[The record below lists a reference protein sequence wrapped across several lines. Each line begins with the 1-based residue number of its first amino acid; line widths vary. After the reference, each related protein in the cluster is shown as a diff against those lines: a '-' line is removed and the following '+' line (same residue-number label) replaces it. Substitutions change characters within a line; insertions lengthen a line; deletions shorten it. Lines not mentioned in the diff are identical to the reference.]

1 MDLAPDTTLGHYRL
15 IEKIGEG
22 GMGVVW
28 RAADTTLL
36 REVAIKIL
44 PDVFADDA
52 DRLARF
58 EREAKLLASLNH
70 PGIATIHGLH
80 QAGGVRFLAM
90 ELAAGVDLAKRLEA
104 GPLAVDEA
112 LGIALKIAEALEVAH
127 EQGIV
132 HRDLKPAN
140 VQILPDGGVKI
151 LDFGLAKAYEPDPA
165 RPGSASMSMSPTLT
179 TPAATRLGMILGTA
193 AYMSPE
199 QAKGRPVDRRADIWA
214 FGCVLYEML
223 AGRRPFQGEGV
234 SEVLAAVIM
243 APIDF
248 GTLPAGVP
256 NRVRTLL
263 RRSLEK
269 DPKRRLRDIGEA
281 RIALEETL
289 AGVPDA
295 AAPAAAA
302 RGTSRRAAAFTAAI
316 AAAVAAALT
325 SGAFWTLSPPTAPAP
340 VRRFQIPARGPFR
353 STNQSALLALSPDG
367 HAIAVVESG
376 KLLVRRLDRV
386 DPIAVTTSAEP
397 TLLFWSPDSAFI
409 GYIAGA
415 KMFKVPAD
423 GGDSTLVS
431 DLHVPITGGAAA
443 SWCPDGRIVLA
454 TGEAGVL
461 RASSMGGDFQPYIPL
476 LENKDADIHDPSC
489 LPDNSVMFVPHAVR
503 GRPNTLVLFDG
514 KERKELLRLPAD
526 QDIWFPSYSP
536 TGHIV
541 YRRQPANGGIW
552 ALPFSL
558 SRHQATGEP
567 FLVAAAGDVPS
578 VSNDGTMLHVRG
590 SASIQSQMVWVD
602 RTGKEIGP
610 IGPPQ
615 EQWPF
620 PELAP
625 DAKHV
630 AIAAS
635 ENDVNDVWIVDVER
649 GTRTRM
655 SAPAP
660 YATLA
665 WSPDGR
671 SLLFADGAT
680 APLTLKTKAADGGGE
695 ATPLGTG
702 WSAEYYDHGA
712 QIVYA
717 DLAKDGT
724 WHLFRRSADGKTP
737 PVPLLTSSR
746 SQLWPRVSP
755 DGRFLAYVS
764 DETGTE
770 EVYLKRF
777 PDGEG
782 RWQVSNGG
790 GMWPRWGR
798 GGKHLYYVRNDDMM
812 DVDVSTI
819 PDLHLGTPRLLFSRP
834 SLRRG
839 LIFGWPAGYDVSA
852 AEDRFVICK
861 PIGLEGDLSGM
872 VVVENWASE
881 FTGASRRPAP

>member
-1 MDLAPDTTLGHYRL
+1 MDPAPNTTLGHYRL

-28 RAADTTLL
+28 RAADTTLG

-44 PDVFADDA
+44 PDVFADDS

-80 QAGGVRFLAM
+80 QAGSVRFLAM
-90 ELAAGVDLAKRLEA
+90 ELAAGTDLAKRLEA
-104 GPLAVDEA
+104 GPLPVEEA

-127 EQGIV
+127 EHGIV

-140 VQILPDGGVKI
+140 VQISPDGGVKI

-165 RPGSASMSMSPTLT
+165 RPGTASMSMSPTLT

-199 QAKGRPVDRRADIWA
+199 QAKGRAVDRRADIWA
-214 FGCVLYEML
+214 FGCVLFEML
-223 AGRRPFQGEGV
+223 TGRRPFQGEGV

-248 GTLPAGVP
+248 GPLPAGVP
-256 NRVRTLL
+256 PRVRRLL
-263 RRSLEK
+263 RRCLEK

-281 RIALEETL
+281 RLALEETL
-289 AGVPDA
+289 SGAPDE
-295 AAPAAAA
+295 
-302 RGTSRRAAAFTAAI
+302 
-316 AAAVAAALT
+316 AAAVASPATASRRTAWFTAAFAAAFAAALT
-325 SGAFWTLSPPTAPAP
+325 AGAIRTFAPHPSPPG

-367 HAIAVVESG
+367 RAIAVVETG

-386 DPIAVTTSAEP
+386 EPFVIATPAEP
-397 TLLFWSPDSAFI
+397 SVVFWSPDSLFI
-409 GYIAGA
+409 GYIAA
-415 KMFKVPAD
+415 SKMFKVSRD
-423 GGDSTLVS
+423 GGESTLIG
-431 DLHVPITGGAAA
+431 DLHMPITGGAGA

-461 RASSMGGDFQPYIPL
+461 RASAMGGDFQPYVPL
-476 LENKDADIHDPSC
+476 LEGKEADIHDASC
-489 LPDNSVMFVPHAVR
+489 LPDNTVMFVPHAVK
-503 GRPNTLVLFDG
+503 GRPSTLVLFDG
-514 KERKELLRLPAD
+514 KERKDILRLPPD
-526 QDIWFPSYSP
+526 QDIWFPTYSP

-541 YRRQPANGGIW
+541 YRRQPANGGVW

-558 SRHQATGEP
+558 SRHEATGEA

-578 VSNDGTMLHVRG
+578 VSNDGTLLHVRG
-590 SASIQSQMVWVD
+590 SASLTSQMVWVD

-635 ENDVNDVWIVDVER
+635 ENEVSDVWIVDVER

-660 YATLA
+660 YSAQA
-665 WSPDGR
+665 WTPDGR
-671 SLLFADGAT
+671 SLLFSEGT
-680 APLTLKTKAADGGGE
+680 TPPLTLKSRASDGGGE
-695 ATPLGTG
+695 ATTLGTG
-702 WSAEYYDHGA
+702 WGPQYYDRGT
-712 QIVYA
+712 QIVYG
-717 DLAKDGT
+717 DSGKDGVFHI
-724 WHLFRRSADGKTP
+724 WRRSADGKTP
-737 PVPLLTSSR
+737 PVSVVSASG
-746 SQLWPRVSP
+746 SQNWARVSP
-755 DGRFLAYVS
+755 DGRFLAYNS
-764 DETGTE
+764 NETGTD
-770 EVYLKRF
+770 EVYVRRF

-782 RWQVSNGG
+782 KWQVSNGG

-798 GGKHLYYVRNDDMM
+798 GGRNLYYVHNDDLM
-812 DVDVSTI
+812 DVDVSTA
-819 PDLHLGTPRLLFSRP
+819 PDLHLGAPRLLFTRP

-839 LIFGWPAGYDVSA
+839 LIFGWPAGYDLTA

-861 PIGLEGDLSGM
+861 PVGLEGDLSGM
-872 VVVENWASE
+872 VVVENWAAE
-881 FTGASRRPAP
+881 FAARQ

>member
-1 MDLAPDTTLGHYRL
+1 MELAPNTTLGHYRL

-28 RAADTTLL
+28 RAADTTLG

-44 PDVFADDA
+44 PDLFADDA

-104 GPLAVDEA
+104 GPLPVDEA
-112 LGIALKIAEALEVAH
+112 LGVALKIAEALEVAH

-140 VQILPDGGVKI
+140 VQIAPDGGVKI

-165 RPGSASMSMSPTLT
+165 RPGASQSMSPTLT

-199 QAKGRPVDRRADIWA
+199 QAKGRLVDRRADIWA
-214 FGCVLYEML
+214 LGCVLYEML
-223 AGRRPFQGEGV
+223 SGRRPFQGEGV

-243 APIDF
+243 APIEF
-248 GTLPAGVP
+248 GALPAGVP

-263 RRSLEK
+263 RRCLEK
-269 DPKRRLRDIGEA
+269 EPKRRLRDIGEA

-289 AGVPDA
+289 AGAPDE
-295 AAPAAAA
+295 AAPSAATPGA
-302 RGTSRRAAAFTAAI
+302 SLKAAAFTAAI

-325 SGAFWTLSPPTAPAP
+325 TGAFWTLRPRIPPPP

-367 HAIAVVESG
+367 RAIAVVEAG

-386 DPIAVTTSAEP
+386 DPIVVATPAEP
-397 TLLFWSPDSAFI
+397 SLVFWSPDSAFV

-415 KMFKVPAD
+415 KMFKVPVD
-423 GGDSTLVS
+423 GGDSTLIS

-461 RASSMGGDFQPYIPL
+461 RASAMGGDFQPYISL
-476 LENKDADIHDPSC
+476 VANQEADIHDPSC
-489 LPDNSVMFVPHAVR
+489 LPDNSVIFVPHAVR
-503 GRPNTLVLFDG
+503 GRPNALVLFDG
-514 KERKELLRLPAD
+514 KERKEILRLPAD
-526 QDIWFPSYSP
+526 QDIWFPSYSS

-552 ALPFSL
+552 AVPFSL
-558 SRHQATGEP
+558 SRHEATGEP

-578 VSNDGTMLHVRG
+578 VSNDGTLLHVRG

-635 ENDVNDVWIVDVER
+635 ENEVNDVWIVDVER

-660 YATLA
+660 YSTQA

-671 SLLFADGAT
+671 SLLFADGAS
-680 APLTLKTKAADGGGE
+680 APLNLKTKAADGGGE
-695 ATPLGTG
+695 AASLGTG
-702 WSAEYYDHGA
+702 WSAEYYDRGT

-717 DLAKDGT
+717 DQLKDGT
-724 WHLFRRSADGKTP
+724 WDLFRRSADGKTP
-737 PVPLLTSSR
+737 PVALVTATGT
-746 SQLWPRVSP
+746 QLWPRVSP

-764 DETGTE
+764 DETGTD
-770 EVYLKRF
+770 EVYVKRF

-782 RWQVSNGG
+782 KWQVSNGG
-790 GMWPRWGR
+790 GSWPRWGR
-798 GGKHLYYVRNDDMM
+798 SGKHLYYVHVDDMM
-812 DVDVSTI
+812 DVDVGTA
-819 PDLHLGTPRLLFSRP
+819 PDLHLGTPRRLFSRP

-839 LIFGWPAGYDVSA
+839 LIFGWPAGYDVTAS
-852 AEDRFVICK
+852 EDRFVICK

-872 VVVENWASE
+872 IVVENWASE
-881 FTGASRRPAP
+881 FAAAH